1 MTMELAAARTR
12 LSDGTRPARL
22 RIETGQQRTYP
33 LRNLEATSVRG
44 TAPLEVRQVVDAV
57 CRSIPLDSSKLT
69 DEFFPA
75 HLPVALIDAV
85 FRSRLRHGEQPAPV
99 AERYCRHFGIPRR
112 RTDRRSLPAVDEQ
125 ETLGDLIRRYDELG
139 VDEIARKVLQS
150 RHRFPGVKTTRAENV
165 LRAAQALRC
174 IGVDVLQDV
183 PVRRLPEVDDALR
196 PLPGIGESTVRMFL
210 MFTGSEDFVLGDG
223 HLRRFVASAI
233 GRRAVS
239 ATQAEDLVRQ
249 SAYELILSPRFL
261 ECEIWRY
268 GVSGAGVARP
278 PEPPDGK

>member
-1 MTMELAAARTR
+1 MELAAATTR
-12 LSDGTRPARL
+12 LSDGTRPRL
-22 RIETGQQRTYP
+22 RTETAQRRTYP
-33 LRNLEATSVRG
+33 PRNLETASVPGAT
-44 TAPLEVRQVVDAV
+44 PLEVRQLVDAV
-57 CRSIPLDSSKLT
+57 CRSIPLDSSQLT

-99 AERYCRHFGIPRR
+99 AERYCRHFGILRR

-150 RHRFPGVKTTRAENV
+150 RHRFPGVKITRAEIV

-174 IGVDVLQDV
+174 IGVDVLQDM
-183 PVRRLPEVDDALR
+183 PVRRLAEVDDALR

-249 SAYELILSPRFL
+249 AAYELILSPRFL
-261 ECEIWRY
+261 DCEIWRY

-278 PEPPDGK
+278 PEPPHGK